1 MPTPEP
7 APGMPIPFG
16 IFADTGR
23 PLAGIDESALEV
35 FFKSDGGETAISR
48 ELEAKADASHA
59 NFGAIGDVDPNRLEE
74 AGWAVLFGPGVD
86 RSIREA
92 LQPLLDHRR
101 AQAGDPLFKVFEGAS
116 GFQPGE
122 SAAEWLARQKV
133 RMDVVDPLL
142 GVPFYVMIV
151 APPHEIPYEFQ
162 YALDLYWGVGRL
174 WFETAAEFRQYAD
187 SVVRYE
193 TMAQVP
199 TTRQMAVFATRHDFD
214 QATQLFSAEVAE
226 PLVNGSGAIAP
237 VGVRQKF
244 ALQSFIGDPATKQ
257 NLHRIWT
264 GAIPGG
270 TPALLFT
277 GGHGKSFRADDP
289 CQAQSQ
295 GALIC
300 QDWPGYGKL
309 ERDHFFDATDLPA
322 NGRMHGMIH
331 FLFACYGGG
340 WPQFDNFNRMAET
353 PKEIAPKPMMAR
365 LPQRLLSNPG
375 GGTLAVL
382 AHVDRAWAYSFR
394 SGKTAQIQGFRDVIG
409 RIMRGDRLGQATD
422 QFNIRWAALSTELAE
437 TLEEGRLGRKID
449 PRSLANQWVARDDAR
464 NYVVLGD
471 PAVRLRVEVM
481 PPLEH

>member
-1 MPTPEP
+1 MQVAPTPR
-7 APGMPIPFG
+7 MPKPFG

-23 PLAGIDESALEV
+23 PLPGIDEFALEA
-35 FFKSDGGETAISR
+35 FRHSGGGDTAVAR
-48 ELEAKADASHA
+48 ELEAKADSSDAH
-59 NFGAIGDVDPNRLEE
+59 FGTIGDVDPNRLEE

-86 RSIREA
+86 GSIREA
-92 LQPLLDHRR
+92 LRPLLDYRR
-101 AQAGDPLFKVFEGAS
+101 AQAGDRLFKVFEGPN
-116 GFQPGE
+116 GFQPGD
-122 SAAEWLARQKV
+122 SAVSWLARQKV

-151 APPHEIPYEFQ
+151 APPDEIPYEFQ
-162 YALDLYWGVGRL
+162 YALDLYWGVGRV
-174 WFETAAEFRQYAD
+174 WFDTAEEFRQYAE
-187 SVVRYE
+187 SVIRYE

-199 TTRQMAVFATRHDFD
+199 TSRQMAVFATRHDFD
-214 QATQLFSAEVAE
+214 EATQLFSAEVAE
-226 PLVNGSGAIAP
+226 PMVNGSEAVAP

-244 ALQSFIGDPATKQ
+244 ALQSFVGDPATKQ

-277 GGHGKSFRADDP
+277 GGHGKSFRADDTR
-289 CQAQSQ
+289 QAESQ

-309 ERDHFFDATDLPA
+309 ERDHFFDAADLPA
-322 NGRMHGMIH
+322 NGRMHGMVH

-340 WPQFDNFNRMAET
+340 WPQFDNFSRMEST
-353 PKEIAPKPMMAR
+353 PKAISPKPMMAR
-365 LPQRLLSNPG
+365 LPQRLLSHRDG
-375 GGTLAVL
+375 GALAVL

-409 RIMRGDRLGQATD
+409 RMMRGDRLGQATD
-422 QFNIRWAALSTELAE
+422 QFNIRWAALSTDLAE
-437 TLEEGRLGRKID
+437 TLDEARLGRKID
-449 PRSLANQWVARDDAR
+449 QRSLANQWVARDDAR
-464 NYVVLGD
+464 NYVLFGD
-471 PAVRLRVEVM
+471 PAVRLRVEDM